1 MSAQLDDT
9 DRASSRRLPA
19 PLGRRRLLGRRIRAQ
34 LTWSGLYAA
43 ASYVRGAL
51 WVVPLVAIAL
61 VIVLAPLIRTL
72 DESLG
77 WQLTALDVEG
87 AQALFQTV
95 TTLTLSFLVFTFG
108 SLLVAIQVAGG
119 QLTPRII
126 ATALLRD
133 NVVRYSVGLY
143 VFTLVFAVTA
153 LNRLHGHVY
162 HLVTLSVI
170 VLGVVCMTNFLFLID
185 YAARLLRPVSV
196 CARIGDTGV
205 EVIDQ
210 MYPEPFGE
218 PEEDYGPTTQGPH
231 AREMVHMG
239 ASRVVVAVDVPT
251 LIAEARRLGGVIE
264 LAPQVGDFL
273 AYGEVVFR
281 LHGGAAAAAD
291 HTLEASV
298 ALGAERTLEQDPIFA
313 FRILVDIAL
322 KALSPAIND
331 PTTGVLAIDQVHR
344 LLRYVGQRRLRA
356 DAIRD
361 TDGEARLILR
371 TPDWEDFVQISCRE
385 IRACGANN
393 LQIARRMMAMLDDL
407 MRLLPPARHPALELE
422 RTLFDRA
429 FVAAYPFPE
438 DLALA
443 RAADIQGLGGSRR
456 EGAPRV
462 RP

>member
-1 MSAQLDDT
+1 MSAQLDET
-9 DRASSRRLPA
+9 DRASSRRLPP
-19 PLGRRRLLGRRIRAQ
+19 PLGGRRLRHRIRAQ

-61 VIVLAPLIRTL
+61 VMVLAPLLRVL
-72 DESLG
+72 DGWLD

-108 SLLVAIQVAGG
+108 SLLVAIQIAGG

-143 VFTLVFAVTA
+143 VFTLVFAVTS
-153 LNRLHGHVY
+153 LNRLHGHVF

-170 VLGVVCMTNFLFLID
+170 VLGVLCMSNFLFLID

-210 MYPEPFGE
+210 MYPEPCGE
-218 PEEDYGPTTQGPH
+218 PEDDYGPTTHGPH
-231 AREMVHMG
+231 AREVVHMG

-251 LIAEARRLGGVIE
+251 LVAEARRLGGVIE

-273 AYGEVVFR
+273 AYGEVIFR
-281 LHGGAAAAAD
+281 LHGGAAAVAD

-298 ALGAERTLEQDPIFA
+298 ALGAERTLEQDPAFA
-313 FRILVDIAL
+313 LRILVDIAL

-361 TDGEARLILR
+361 ADGEARLIVR
-371 TPDWEDFVQISCRE
+371 TPDWEDFVQLSCRE

-393 LQIARRMMAMLDDL
+393 LQIARRMMAMLEDL
-407 MRLLPPARHPALELE
+407 LRLLPPARHPALELE
-422 RTLFDRA
+422 RTLLDRA

-456 EGAPRV
+456 EATRV
-462 RP
+462 RA

>member
-1 MSAQLDDT
+1 MSAQVDES
-9 DRASSRRLPA
+9 DRASSRRIRARLGA
-19 PLGRRRLLGRRIRAQ
+19 PHPLGRRIRAQ
-34 LTWSGLYAA
+34 LTWSRIYTL

-61 VIVLAPLIRTL
+61 VIVLAPLLRAL
-72 DESLG
+72 DGWLG

-153 LNRLHGHVY
+153 LNRLHVHVF
-162 HLVTLSVI
+162 HMITLSVI
-170 VLGVVCMTNFLFLID
+170 VLGVLCMTNFLFLID

-205 EVIDQ
+205 DVIDQ

-218 PEEDYGPTTQGPH
+218 PEEDYGPTTKGPP
-231 AREMVHMG
+231 AREVIHMG

-251 LIAEARRLGGVIE
+251 LVAEGRRHGGVIE
-264 LAPQVGDFL
+264 IAPQVGDFL
-273 AYGEVVFR
+273 AYGEVIFR
-281 LHGGAAAAAD
+281 LYGGATAVPD
-291 HTLEASV
+291 HKLEASV

-313 FRILVDIAL
+313 FRILVDIGL

-361 TDGEARLILR
+361 AEGEARLILR
-371 TPDWEDFVQISCRE
+371 TPDWEDFVQLSCRE

-393 LQIARRMMAMLDDL
+393 VQIARRMMAMLEDL
-407 MRLLPPARHPALELE
+407 LRLLPPARHPALELE
-422 RTLFDRA
+422 RTLLDRA
-429 FVAAYPFPE
+429 LVAAYAFPE

-456 EGAPRV
+456 EATSV
-462 RP
+462 RS